1 MDKDIALAIEMAI
14 GSQSDFDMRL
24 IMVLISM
31 TKALPE
37 ESRAA
42 VASQMMEL
50 IEEHREGLKDISN
63 LHRALH
69 KESADGK

>member
-1 MDKDIALAIEMAI
+1 MDKDVALAIEMAI

-24 IMVLISM
+24 IMVLISI

-37 ESRAA
+37 ESRVA
-42 VASQMMEL
+42 VASQIIEL
-50 IEEHREGLKDISN
+50 IEDHKEGLKDINN

-69 KESADGK
+69 KGNTDGE